1 MLYTCQKKN
10 DNLAVQYEDVHAN
23 IVHTYEKSRCRP
35 DRDFVKWNPTIVNT
49 LFLRDAT
56 EQKIRIVGVI
66 YIYSAQKKIW
76 TQLNDAFKSLYDTN
90 FQV

>member
-1 MLYTCQKKN
+1 MKKVG
-10 DNLAVQYEDVHAN
+10 AS
-23 IVHTYEKSRCRP
+23 HTDILSNEILHSL
-35 DRDFVKWNPTIVNT
+35 T
-49 LFLRDAT
+49 LCSLHAT

-66 YIYSAQKKIW
+66 YIYSTQKKIW

>member
-1 MLYTCQKKN
+1 MKK
-10 DNLAVQYEDVHAN
+10 AGAS
-23 IVHTYEKSRCRP
+23 HTYILSNEILQSL
-35 DRDFVKWNPTIVNT
+35 T
-49 LFLRDAT
+49 LCSLHDAT